1 MNPNSILNWVFNDG
15 LIVHFTSFVSLKCTS
30 LVLET
35 KKKADMVT
43 WFDRFLPVRADAT
56 RINTCAFLWTF
67 ASVSQHLKVQ
77 MGFPMVSARETP
89 RAREI
94 VSFPRHGCSSTPWNP
109 PSPRRQPMEAPTA
122 SKMLRSLSLLVLGW
136 VTFHHSRNDGFCTV
150 PILFWES
157 PRSHFLQKQQLWR
170 FTFQQAVMT

>member
-1 MNPNSILNWVFNDG
+1 MVFEMNPNSILNWVFNDG

-77 MGFPMVSARETP
+77 IGFPMVSARETP

-150 PILFWES
+150 PILF
-157 PRSHFLQKQQLWR
+157 
-170 FTFQQAVMT
+170 